1 MLEIG
6 LMIIVV
12 LMSVI
17 WYGVITIVK
26 KQDTEEK
33 TVVYRGVKGE
43 RIEQ

>member
-26 KQDTEEK
+26 KADTEKK